1 MVDVGAI
8 MKILKPIWSTK
19 SETASRVRGRVETII
34 NWATSRGLR
43 EGENPARWKGHL
55 EMLLPRLSKVR
66 QVKHHAALPYEK
78 IADFILSLRQQP
90 GTSARALEF
99 AILTGGRTSEVLHAK
114 WTEIDLAGRIRTIP
128 AVRMKGGRE
137 HRVPLSD
144 EVVTI
149 LENIKK
155 IQRGDYIFPSARK
168 NHPLSNMAMWC
179 CYGAWDIKDQSPCM
193 DFARRFVI
201 GSRSEPIFH
210 LKLQKAH

>member
-1 MVDVGAI
+1 
-8 MKILKPIWSTK
+8 
-19 SETASRVRGRVETII
+19 
-34 NWATSRGLR
+34 
-43 EGENPARWKGHL
+43 
-55 EMLLPRLSKVR
+55 MLLPRLSKVR

-168 NHPLSNMAMWC
+168 NHPLSNMAMLVLLRRMGYQGSITVHGFRSTFRDWVSERTNFSPEVAESALAHTISNKVEAA
-179 CYGAWDIKDQSPCM
+179 YRRGDLFEKHRRLMEAWANYCLTNNSNGT
-193 DFARRFVI
+193 VI
-201 GSRSEPIFH
+201 RIRG
-210 LKLQKAH
+210 